1 MGEQERERE
10 PARERE
16 LGSLELLHEKGV
28 ESGSGSSR
36 VRESLR
42 GSGGCGVDK
51 EGGTDGDGDEDGD
64 GDGEFEALPSHSA
77 IKSRLHVWPKKSMHP
92 ATS

>member
-1 MGEQERERE
+1 MDERQRRRESETVKERQRRQMKGVREQERERE
-10 PARERE
+10 SARERE

-42 GSGGCGVDK
+42 G
-51 EGGTDGDGDEDGD
+51 
-64 GDGEFEALPSHSA
+64 GE
-77 IKSRLHVWPKKSMHP
+77 RLWRR
-92 ATS
+92 